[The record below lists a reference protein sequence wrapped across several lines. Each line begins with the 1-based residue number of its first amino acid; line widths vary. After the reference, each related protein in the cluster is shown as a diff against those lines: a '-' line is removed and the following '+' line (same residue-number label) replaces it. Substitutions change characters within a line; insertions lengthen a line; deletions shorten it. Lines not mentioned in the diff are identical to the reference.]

1 MPILSANA
9 VAADPPDRERIH
21 QSYELARGASVEVSG
36 IAGPVEIETTNNDTA
51 DVNVVRTAPT
61 HADLECGRIAIEQT
75 PTRLRIS
82 SESMCPIVRGQQSVA
97 LKLPRWVDL
106 SLQNIAGHVRIGA
119 TDGMVRLESIAGHV
133 TVTELSVASMSSLAA
148 GLTMSIAAVGERG
161 IHISSVAGGVELDLK
176 KGVDADLT
184 VKSLVGGIHSDV
196 SDMRRFGD
204 DDSDYRSVIGS
215 GGGKIVIE
223 SVIGG
228 VDIRRGR

>member
-1 MPILSANA
+1 MTRHKWSRPVFALLSLLMPTLIANA
-9 VAADPPDRERIH
+9 AESDTPDHERIH
-21 QSYELARGASVEVSG
+21 QSYELSHGASVEVLG
-36 IAGPVEIETTNNDTA
+36 IAGPVEIETTSSDTA
-51 DVNVVRTAPT
+51 EVNVVRTSPT
-61 HADLECGRIAIEQT
+61 HADLECGWVAIEQS

-82 SESMCPIVRGQQSVA
+82 SEQKCPIVRGQQSVA

-106 SLQNIAGHVRIGA
+106 SLRNIAGHVHIGA

-133 TVTELSVASMSSLAA
+133 TLTGLRAASMSSLAA

-161 IHISSVAGGVELDLK
+161 IHISSV
-176 KGVDADLT
+176 T
-184 VKSLVGGIHSDV
+184 GGINDV
-196 SDMRRFGD
+196 SDVRRFD
-204 DDSDYRSVIGS
+204 DDGPDYRSVIGS